1 MMATLFRGAWGYF
14 VFDSKVRIPGAAPAA
29 ALIRV
34 LFGLFGLDRG
44 FGDFLY

>member
-1 MMATLFRGAWGYF
+1 MMVTLFRGAWGDF
-14 VFDSKVRIPGAAPAA
+14 VFDSKVRNPGAAPAA

-34 LFGLFGLDRG
+34 FFRLFGVDRG